1 MCCWLSTFGMKHD
14 GLGSVCIV
22 HDGQQKN
29 YARQSEAP
37 SVVGAGEG
45 LARLRLPARAGR
57 RAGSEG
63 CAGTAGSE
71 IGTAVGTPYS
81 ARIRSLSLRSSSA
94 VSFSP
99 KVTGVTLSARAR
111 GVMSR
116 T

>member
-14 GLGSVCIV
+14 GLGSVCIL
-22 HDGQQKN
+22 HDGQQKI
-29 YARQSEAP
+29 YPRQSEAP

-45 LARLRLPARAGR
+45 LARLRLPARAGTGG
-57 RAGSEG
+57 GSEG
-63 CAGTAGSE
+63 CGATAGSE
-71 IGTAVGTPYS
+71 IGTTAGTPYS
-81 ARIRSLSLRSSSA
+81 ARIRSLSLLSSSV

-99 KVTGVTLSARAR
+99 KVTGVTVSARAR